1 MTEQFD
7 GDKALEE
14 DNSQP
19 KKHNR
24 LWESDDEL
32 KTAQEARNRRL
43 AALDR
48 RYEQAV
54 LEEESKDKPFTWED
68 YLKDAKSLN
77 EKVSLITKHLSF
89 GDPHSYEMK
98 YYGIF
103 YDIVK
108 DPNFKSEWRNLKASN
123 GDHLVF
129 WIVERHAIST
139 KSQNIRIL
147 YRIGNTLGKLL
158 KDIVAQVGINE
169 ILSVQKEGLSV
180 IDYVKAKKLEGLIYD
195 FLSNE
200 LSTRSQQISSVKS
213 EKSESLHSRLRRLRR
228 KYASEKISSEVLG
241 EANVPSVSK
250 NASQEGVKITTQ
262 TPRAS
267 SHMHRRKRYR
277 GM

>member
-7 GDKALEE
+7 WNKALEG

-32 KTAQEARNRRL
+32 KTDQEAINRRL
-43 AALDR
+43 ATLNR

-54 LEEESKDKPFTWED
+54 LEEESKVKPFTWAD

-89 GDPHSYEMK
+89 GDPHSYETK

-129 WIVERHAIST
+129 WIVERHAISA
-139 KSQNIRIL
+139 KNLKQL
-147 YRIGNTLGKLL
+147 HRIGRAMDNLFKN
-158 KDIVAQVGINE
+158 IVSQVGINE

-180 IDYVKAKKLEGLIYD
+180 IDYVKAKKLEGLTYD

-200 LSTRSQQISSVKS
+200 LATRSQQISSVKS
-213 EKSESLHSRLRRLRR
+213 EKSESLHSRLRHHRR

-250 NASQEGVKITTQ
+250 NVSQEGVKITTQ

>member
-1 MTEQFD
+1 MTKQFD
-7 GDKALEE
+7 RNKRNKE

-19 KKHNR
+19 KKPNR
-24 LWESDDEL
+24 LRDKKL
-32 KTAQEARNRRL
+32 KYNLTDC
-43 AALDR
+43 DR
-48 RYEQAV
+48 RCEQTM

-89 GDPHSYEMK
+89 GNPGSYETK
-98 YYGIF
+98 SYGIF

-129 WIVERHAIST
+129 WIVERHAILT
-139 KSQNIRIL
+139 KSQYVRSL
-147 YRIGNTLGKLL
+147 YRVGNALGKLL

-169 ILSVQKEGLSV
+169 LLSLQKEGLSV
-180 IDYVKAKKLEGLIYD
+180 IDYVKAKKLEGCTYD

-200 LSTRSQQISSVKS
+200 LSTRSQQISSVKM
-213 EKSESLHSRLRRLRR
+213 EKSESLFSRLRRLRR

-262 TPRAS
+262 TPKTTSR
-267 SHMHRRKRYR
+267 MHRIRRYR
-277 GM
+277 GI

>member
-7 GDKALEE
+7 RNKRNKE

-32 KTAQEARNRRL
+32 KTAQEAINRRL
-43 AALDR
+43 ATLDR
-48 RYEQAV
+48 RREQAM
-54 LEEESKDKPFTWED
+54 LEEESEFKPFTWED

-77 EKVSLITKHLSF
+77 EKVALITKHLRF
-89 GDPHSYEMK
+89 GNPGSYETK
-98 YYGIF
+98 SYGIF

-108 DPNFKSEWRNLKASN
+108 DPNFKSEWRNLKASD

-129 WIVERHAIST
+129 WIVERHAISVIP
-139 KSQNIRIL
+139 KNLKWLHRIARSMENLFKNI
-147 YRIGNTLGKLL
+147 
-158 KDIVAQVGINE
+158 VSQVGINE
-169 ILSVQKEGLSV
+169 ILSVKKEGLSV
-180 IDYVKAKKLEGLIYD
+180 IDYVKAKKLEEYTQE
-195 FLSNE
+195 FLRKE
-200 LSTRSQQISSVKS
+200 LSTRSQQISSVKM
-213 EKSESLHSRLRRLRR
+213 EKSESLFSRLRRLRR

-262 TPRAS
+262 TPKTTSR
-267 SHMHRRKRYR
+267 MHRIRRYR
-277 GM
+277 DI